1 MEGQQFEH
9 MGHHQNLSVH
19 HSCTKFAIVSENV
32 KFSWLRCVGLTKQ
45 VAEVTQLSQ
54 EDLCA
59 RMCAGKGSSGSD
71 RVCGI
76 SRFYVSKNH
85 VIYYAAVGSQD
96 GPWGKHHHVSL
107 DVCKYTSRSLM
118 TSWLKAIGSFL
129 SEAFVPVFD

>member
-59 RMCAGKGSSGSD
+59 RMCAGKDPVARIVCVAFRGSMCQ
-71 RVCGI
+71 RI
-76 SRFYVSKNH
+76 
-85 VIYYAAVGSQD
+85 
-96 GPWGKHHHVSL
+96 
-107 DVCKYTSRSLM
+107 T
-118 TSWLKAIGSFL
+118 
-129 SEAFVPVFD
+129 